1 MPRRKW
7 IDKKTASHFTLV
19 HRPQNDP
26 RIHDE
31 DAPAMVLNPT
41 QLGNAAARNG
51 SSIAGSSVAGGNRAK
66 YLAEL
71 ADQLGDEVE
80 NIRDNEGEAASHGV
94 YYDDTEYDYMQH
106 LREIGSGGGE
116 AVFVESASA
125 LNNKPKPKQN
135 LSDALKLMDLQDQS
149 EDLLDEEILPSK
161 NLRRVTYQNQQ
172 DVPDAIA
179 GFQPDMDPR
188 LREVLEALEDEAYVD
203 DSGDNDD
210 DLFQKLAKDGVELDD
225 YEFEE
230 TYDDDGDF
238 DDDDDEGWESDA
250 TEKPTGASPRVALPA
265 GDEDQAPQLVDSTGA
280 PLGAPTGVPVEG
292 IEGAEGP
299 SDDWMEDFKKFKKE
313 QSSTTTRKKIVPAMS
328 EIQSSIWTTDTNGGR
343 KKKRKGALT
352 QQSGFSM
359 TSSSLVRTEQLTL
372 LDARFDKFD
381 EEYNNEDIDDMQ
393 SVSQFSS
400 VSSVQ
405 GPLRNDFDGIM
416 DEFLGGYTMQGKRH
430 LKKGAKQSGLEQLEE
445 IRRTLGPAR
454 FTTKKK

>member
-1 MPRRKW
+1 
-7 IDKKTASHFTLV
+7 
-19 HRPQNDP
+19 
-26 RIHDE
+26 
-31 DAPAMVLNPT
+31 MVLNPT

-51 SSIAGSSVAGGNRAK
+51 SSVAGSSVAGGNRAK

-71 ADQLGDEVE
+71 AEQLGDEVD
-80 NIRDNEGEAASHGV
+80 NIRDNEGEAAAHGV

-106 LREIGSGGGE
+106 LREIGTGGGE
-116 AVFVESASA
+116 AIFVESASS
-125 LNNKPKPKQN
+125 LNNNKPKPKQN

-149 EDLLDEEILPSK
+149 AELLDEEILPSK

-210 DLFQKLAKDGVELDD
+210 DLFQKLAQDGVELDD

-230 TYDDDGDF
+230 TYDDEGDF
-238 DDDDDEGWESDA
+238 DDDAGWESDA
-250 TEKPTGASPRVALPA
+250 TEKPAGASPRVALPA
-265 GDEDQAPQLVDSTGA
+265 GGDDAAPQLVDASGA
-280 PLGAPTGVPVEG
+280 LSGIPTGIPIEG
-292 IEGAEGP
+292 IVGAEGP
-299 SDDWMEDFKKFKKE
+299 SDDWMADFKQFKKE
-313 QSSTTTRKKIVPAMS
+313 QSSTATRKKIVPAMS

-372 LDARFDKFD
+372 LDARFDKID
-381 EEYNNEDIDDMQ
+381 EQYNDDMDDMQ
-393 SVSQFSS
+393 SVSQFSA

-454 FTTKKK
+454 FTKKK